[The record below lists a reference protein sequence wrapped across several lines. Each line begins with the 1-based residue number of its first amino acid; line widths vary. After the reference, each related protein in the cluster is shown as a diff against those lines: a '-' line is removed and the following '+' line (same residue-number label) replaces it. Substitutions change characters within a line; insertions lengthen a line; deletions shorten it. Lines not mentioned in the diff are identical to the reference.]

1 MRESLFSGREG
12 CMDLTPGKGNDIPV
26 KHYKGEGRV
35 TFLANLDSI
44 RNEVEAGWPLQA
56 VYDRHKDRLNIQY
69 MQFHRY
75 VRKFITG
82 EAPKRQSNRGMDQTD
97 IQKPKLSGKPSLS
110 TEEASKKNLNDAT
123 PLSDSELF

>member
-1 MRESLFSGREG
+1 
-12 CMDLTPGKGNDIPV
+12 MDQTPGKGNDIPV
-26 KHYKGEGRV
+26 KRYKGEGRV
-35 TFLANLDSI
+35 RFLANLDSI

-75 VRKFITG
+75 VRKYITG
-82 EAPKRQSNRGMDQTD
+82 ETPRQQNMKGMAQPDVP
-97 IQKPKLSGKPSLS
+97 KPKSLGKPSPS
-110 TEEASKKNLNDAT
+110 TEESPKKNLNDAT

>member
-1 MRESLFSGREG
+1 
-12 CMDLTPGKGNDIPV
+12 MDSTPGNGNDNPV
-26 KHYKGEGRV
+26 KRYKGEGRV
-35 TFLANLDSI
+35 SFLANLESI

-82 EAPKRQSNRGMDQTD
+82 DAPKRQRNRGMDQTD
-97 IQKPKLSGKPSLS
+97 MQSSKQPGKPSPVI
-110 TEEASKKNLNDAT
+110 EESPKKNLNDAT
-123 PLSDSELF
+123 PLSDHDLF